1 MSDIATISRLAFVTE
16 GGPDVGLGHLSRC
29 AALAR
34 AAAADGAR
42 ASFLVPEDA
51 QLEPLLRDVPAEIL
65 RSPWP
70 VDPARAL
77 RTLSGL
83 APDAIVVDSY
93 AASSDFL
100 ASLRSVALVVA
111 VDDTADRPLPVDV
124 VVNGGAGAEALPYG
138 RRPDTIFLLGP
149 PYALLDPAY
158 AAAPGRSATARVR
171 RVLICLGGGRQ
182 VDATLA
188 ALAAVD
194 RALDGCTVDV
204 AAGPFSDGSWELD
217 AAAREARNRV
227 VIHRGRFG
235 LRELMLA
242 ADLAISGAGVTLY
255 ELAATA
261 TPVVAISTADN
272 QRPNFEA
279 FEDAGAA
286 LGAGAAGAPGLSGAI
301 ESALRRLAED
311 GALRATLGARGRAL
325 VDGQGAIRVARL
337 IGRPVSRWR

>member
-1 MSDIATISRLAFVTE
+1 MSAISAVSRIAFVTE

-42 ASFLVPEDA
+42 ASFLVCEDA
-51 QLEPLLRDVPAEIL
+51 HVASLLRDVPAEVL
-65 RSPWP
+65 RVPWQ

-100 ASLRSVALVVA
+100 ASLRRVAQVVA
-111 VDDTADRPLPVDV
+111 VDDMADRPLPVDV
-124 VVNGGAGAEALPYG
+124 VVNGGAGAEGLPYG
-138 RRPDTIFLLGP
+138 HRPDTIFLLGP
-149 PYALLDPAY
+149 SYALLDPSY
-158 AAAPGRSATARVR
+158 AAAPGRAASDRVR

-182 VDATLA
+182 ADTTLA
-188 ALAAVD
+188 ALGAVD
-194 RALDGCTVDV
+194 RALDGCVVDV
-204 AAGPFSDGSWELD
+204 AAGPFSAGSGDLG

-235 LRELMLA
+235 LRALMLG
-242 ADLAISGAGVTLY
+242 ADVAISGAGVTLH

-261 TPVVAISTADN
+261 TPIVAVSTAGN
-272 QRPNFEA
+272 QRPNFDA
-279 FEDAGAA
+279 FERAGAA
-286 LGAGAAGAPGLSGAI
+286 LGAGGAGDPGLSEAI
-301 ESALRRLAED
+301 ESALRRLAGD
-311 GALRATLGARGRAL
+311 GALRATMGARGRAL
-325 VDGQGAIRVARL
+325 VDGQGAIRVAQV
-337 IGRPVSRWR
+337 IGRPVSWRR